1 MLKTY
6 PTTFLLP
13 KRLKLASLAAR
24 RDPDSAT
31 AAAPASV
38 TGQTNASSTLS
49 SAASLPPQQDHR
61 QPILFHSHQA
71 MSSAESPPKP
81 KSAMAAAYFPLGY
94 KEAAQQWVSLHVLP
108 RRPPRSVHA
117 ADMTDPRSGQ
127 V

>member
-24 RDPDSAT
+24 RDPDSA
-31 AAAPASV
+31 AAAATA

-49 SAASLPPQQDHR
+49 STLSSDASLPPQQDHR

-71 MSSAESPPKP
+71 MSSPAESPPKP
-81 KSAMAAAYFPLGY
+81 KSAIAAAYFPMGY
-94 KEAAQQWVSLHVLP
+94 KEAAQQWVGLHVLP
-108 RRPPRSVHA
+108 SASPPASRAH
-117 ADMTDPRSGQ
+117 R
-127 V
+127 